1 MRYLLMSLLAVA
13 ALFAFCSSSWAV
25 GVYTPG
31 QEKYDCSP
39 LVQRGIIPDTWN
51 KLTEALLIP
60 QISWAID
67 KLTIEAK
74 AFIGQ
79 FGQPPSS
86 DIASVSSSKAD
97 DTKELKDEPLPL
109 VKEKSKK
116 PDKKLKKPLPK
127 SAKANLK
134 KSKPTDTKN
143 TKPKKRIKAPLK
155 AL

>member
-13 ALFAFCSSSWAV
+13 ALFAFCSSSLAV

-31 QEKYDCSP
+31 QEKGDCCP
-39 LVQRGIIPDTWN
+39 LVQRGVIPDTWN
-51 KLTEALLIP
+51 KLTLALLIP

-67 KLTIEAK
+67 KLAVEAK
-74 AFIGQ
+74 VVISQ

-86 DIASVSSSKAD
+86 DIAAISSSKAE
-97 DTKELKDEPLPL
+97 DTRELKDEPLPL
-109 VKEKSKK
+109 VKEKSKIL
-116 PDKKLKKPLPK
+116 DKKPKKPSPQ

-134 KSKPTDTKN
+134 KSKKTETN
-143 TKPKKRIKAPLK
+143 AKPKKRIKAPLK